1 MAVKVSAADASGF
14 LAELGYS
21 IPTALLT
28 PIICRVDSI
37 DPCLDGFGYD
47 DCAVQLIKFYAIGLL
62 AISSGARRIASQHAP
77 SGAARSFKYDDDAV
91 TWLRD
96 SLNALDVGGCTATLP
111 ITAGDPVGFF
121 MVVGGCR

>member
-1 MAVKVSAADASGF
+1 MAVKVTASEATGF
-14 LAELGYS
+14 LSELGFS

-47 DCAVQLIKFYAIGLL
+47 DCAVQLIKFYAIALM
-62 AISSGARRIASQHAP
+62 AIGSGARRIQSQSAP
-77 SGAARSFKYDDDAV
+77 SGASRSFMYDGNAV

-96 SLNALDVGGCTATLP
+96 SLRALDVGGCTDSLP
-111 ITAGDPVGFF
+111 ITAGETGGFF
-121 MVVGGCR
+121 LVVGGCR